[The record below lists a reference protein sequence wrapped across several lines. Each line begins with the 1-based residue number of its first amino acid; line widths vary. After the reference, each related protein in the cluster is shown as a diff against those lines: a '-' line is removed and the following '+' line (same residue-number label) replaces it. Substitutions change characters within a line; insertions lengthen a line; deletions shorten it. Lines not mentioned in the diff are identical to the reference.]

1 MAEFTKGVHDS
12 FFPHH
17 QSHRLL
23 EDAIPPNDS
32 EVLKNTFMVYGSI
45 LICIF
50 LFFCFVRQKF
60 PRPYK
65 LRSWV
70 EDLKV
75 NTLIGVAYVVPGTCC
90 RSVWTRLSTYDMMR
104 DIYWGARFEA
114 GSASDASDGHLPGRS
129 SRCGS
134 RHGKYRNEI

>member
-1 MAEFTKGVHDS
+1 MADFTEAHA
-12 FFPHH
+12 FFS

-23 EDAIPPNDS
+23 EDKDAIPPNDS
-32 EVLKNTFMVYGSI
+32 EVLRNTFMVYGSL

-50 LFFCFVRQKF
+50 LLFCFVRQKF

-75 NTLIGVAYVVPGTCC
+75 NTLI
-90 RSVWTRLSTYDMMR
+90 
-104 DIYWGARFEA
+104 
-114 GSASDASDGHLPGRS
+114 
-129 SRCGS
+129 
-134 RHGKYRNEI
+134 

>member
-1 MAEFTKGVHDS
+1 MAEFSEAHS
-12 FFPHH
+12 FFH

-23 EDAIPPNDS
+23 EDDADADAIPPNDS
-32 EVLKNTFMVYGSI
+32 EVLRNTFMVYGST

-50 LFFCFVRQKF
+50 LLFCFVRQKF

-75 NTLIGVAYVVPGTCC
+75 NT
-90 RSVWTRLSTYDMMR
+90 
-104 DIYWGARFEA
+104 FE
-114 GSASDASDGHLPGRS
+114 
-129 SRCGS
+129 
-134 RHGKYRNEI
+134 N

>member
-1 MAEFTKGVHDS
+1 MESKDSNIAMAEFTKVHS

-75 NTLIGVAYVVPGTCC
+75 NTLLEWRFCC
-90 RSVWTRLSTYDMMR
+90 RSVWTRHLS
-104 DIYWGARFEA
+104 AREF
-114 GSASDASDGHLPGRS
+114 
-129 SRCGS
+129 
-134 RHGKYRNEI
+134 HG

>member
-1 MAEFTKGVHDS
+1 MTDFTEAHS
-12 FFPHH
+12 FFP

-23 EDAIPPNDS
+23 EDEAIPPNDS
-32 EVLKNTFMVYGSI
+32 EVLRNTFMVYGSI

-50 LFFCFVRQKF
+50 LLFCFVRQKF

-75 NTLIGVAYVVPGTCC
+75 NTFE
-90 RSVWTRLSTYDMMR
+90 MMR
-104 DIYWGARFEA
+104 DEHWGAIFEI
-114 GSASDASDGHLPGRS
+114 GSARDPQDAPS
-129 SRCGS
+129 SWTTKPLANILTELKHTLTNSPSSYFVVAS
-134 RHGKYRNEI
+134 RRNR